1 MKALADNELKALIKL
16 AGDEDESSSS
26 GLLRQLADIV
36 RLEPERIETI
46 ITTEFA
52 DKLPPAVST
61 LLEESRWRSL
71 ENMFR
76 NLSRSAKNPDLEE
89 GLFLISKFAFQKISL
104 ADISTPLDAIAAEA
118 RERVSN
124 SQDLPRI
131 VAFLSDVVY
140 HKHALRGADPKT
152 QNPEDT
158 YLYNLLK
165 NKTGMPITLGSLYIL
180 LGKRLNLPIHG
191 MGIPGHFLVQY
202 KTWNGDL
209 FLDPYQEG
217 RVVSPRE
224 CQMMVLSRGV
234 HWDPEFLNPVDNRY
248 ILCRTLGNLIYE
260 YNRSKDERRSAQLK
274 RYLQILQD

>member
-1 MKALADNELKALIKL
+1 MFKALADSELKALILL
-16 AGDEDESSSS
+16 AGDEAEGSS
-26 GLLRQLADIV
+26 LLRRLATIV
-36 RLEPERIETI
+36 RQEPERIETI
-46 ITTEFA
+46 ITNEFA
-52 DKLPPAVST
+52 DTLPPVVST

-76 NLSRSAKNPDLEE
+76 NLSRSSKNPDLEE
-89 GLFLISKFAFQKISL
+89 GLFLISKFSFQKIALS
-104 ADISTPLDAIAAEA
+104 DISTPLDAIAADA
-118 RERVSN
+118 KDRIAN

-131 VAFLSDVVY
+131 VAFLSDIIY
-140 HKHALRGADPKT
+140 RKHAMSGSDPKA
-152 QNPEDT
+152 QNPENT
-158 YLYNLLK
+158 YLYNLL
-165 NKTGMPITLGSLYIL
+165 TTRQGMPIALGSLYIL
-180 LGKRLNLPIHG
+180 LGKRLNLPIQG

-209 FLDPYQEG
+209 LIDPYQQG

-234 HWDPEFLNPVDNRY
+234 HWDPEFLNSVDNRY

-260 YNRSKDERRSAQLK
+260 YNRVKDERRSAQLK